1 MAFTIDKD
9 GNITLIQGD
18 SGELVINGL
27 PTDKNY
33 SVYFAIQDENRNPIG
48 SEIELDTNN
57 SSSVIFTITG
67 SLTNLLTVKKDDE
80 TATYYYGIKL
90 CNKDD
95 FMEDTLLIG
104 NTQIGS
110 LNTITV
116 YPKKV
121 EGI

>member
-57 SSSVIFTITG
+57 SSSVIFTIPG

-80 TATYYYGIKL
+80 TAAYYYGIKL

>member
-80 TATYYYGIKL
+80 TATY
-90 CNKDD
+90 
-95 FMEDTLLIG
+95 
-104 NTQIGS
+104 
-110 LNTITV
+110 
-116 YPKKV
+116 
-121 EGI
+121 